1 LPIGIAT
8 IKLIIE
14 DEDKAIITA
23 KELINITQQE
33 ISNEQEQQLL
43 ELVETILVYQFP
55 RISRKEIEAMF
66 SLSDLKQ
73 TKVYK
78 EAREEGS
85 LEAKLE
91 SVPRLL
97 ALNLTVEQISQALNL
112 TIEIVRQAAQGI
124 QNQDDEKNRT

>member
-66 SLSDLKQ
+66 SLSDSKQ

>member
-1 LPIGIAT
+1 MPIGIAT

>member
-1 LPIGIAT
+1 MPIGIAT

-66 SLSDLKQ
+66 SLSDSKQ

>member
-1 LPIGIAT
+1 M
-8 IKLIIE
+8 
-14 DEDKAIITA
+14 
-23 KELINITQQE
+23 
-33 ISNEQEQQLL
+33 
-43 ELVETILVYQFP
+43 
-55 RISRKEIEAMF
+55 SRKEIEAMF

-73 TKVYK
+73 TKVYQGG
-78 EAREEGS
+78 REEGS

-124 QNQDDEKNRT
+124 QNQDDEKNRK

>member
-1 LPIGIAT
+1 MPIGIAT

-33 ISNEQEQQLL
+33 ISNEQQQQLL

-66 SLSDLKQ
+66 SLSDSNQ
-73 TKVYK
+73 TKVYQ

-91 SVPRLL
+91 SLPRLL

-112 TIEIVRQAAQGI
+112 TIEIVTQAAQGI